1 MSKTSVSFFVDDI
14 LVFLFCVLISREK
27 YLNWRANIMPK
38 RERNLRLHIMVT
50 HEELAAIRKRM
61 AEVNSQ
67 NWSAFLRKMMIDGYI
82 VNVDLAPVKELLSLQ
97 RRSVNNL
104 SQIAKYATAQNAYQ
118 SEITELQKGYDE
130 LWKQYTKLLEHLAK
144 LVAL

>member
-1 MSKTSVSFFVDDI
+1 MDDI

>member
-1 MSKTSVSFFVDDI
+1 
-14 LVFLFCVLISREK
+14 
-27 YLNWRANIMPK
+27 MPK
-38 RERNLRLHIMVT
+38 RERNLRLHIMVS
-50 HEELAAIRKRM
+50 HDELATLRKRM

-67 NWSAFLRKMMIDGYI
+67 NQSAFIRKLALDGYT

-104 SQIAKYATAQNAYQ
+104 AQVAKYAKSYNAYQ
-118 SEITELQKGYDE
+118 SEIAELQRGYEE
-130 LWKQYTKLLEHLAK
+130 LWKQYSRLLDHLAK